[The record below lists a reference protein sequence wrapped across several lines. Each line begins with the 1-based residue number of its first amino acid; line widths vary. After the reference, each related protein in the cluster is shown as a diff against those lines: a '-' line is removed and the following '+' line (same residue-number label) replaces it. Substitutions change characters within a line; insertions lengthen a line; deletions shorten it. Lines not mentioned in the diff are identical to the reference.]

1 MSRSDPVRIE
11 GEGISWFSLFG
22 LDNTIVPGTSRKVKD
37 SKSGQEIYRIVVWQ
51 PGLYEVRP
59 AAGDSVQV
67 EIREG
72 AYLFGPPQ
80 MPATALTQRIS
91 EADWVPAK
99 GLEIEPYF
107 LTTFYVDV
115 CPAFLMMV
123 LSFPA
128 LRFY

>member
-1 MSRSDPVRIE
+1 M
-11 GEGISWFSLFG
+11 
-22 LDNTIVPGTSRKVKD
+22 
-37 SKSGQEIYRIVVWQ
+37 
-51 PGLYEVRP
+51 
-59 AAGDSVQV
+59 

-91 EADWVPAK
+91 EAEWIPTK

-107 LTTFYVDV
+107 LTTVYEDV
-115 CPAFLMMV
+115 SPAYLMMV